1 MSFGRLTCQLRG
13 DNNRIMDYKDYYKI
27 LGVERKSSA
36 DEIRTAYRKLA
47 MQFHPDKNP
56 GDKKAE
62 DKFKE
67 INEAYQVLS
76 DDKKRARYDQLG
88 SAYSDFR
95 TKGGRPGDFQWDDW
109 FQQQQGSQR
118 GYGNAGD
125 PFAGAGG
132 NFSDFFRSIFG
143 EAVRSSA
150 RNQAMQQQ
158 QGYQQEVDISFQEAY
173 EGTMRQLQT
182 NGRKLQVRIPAG
194 VKTGSK
200 VRVAGAGPEGLDL
213 YLIVNI
219 TDESLF
225 ERDGQDLY
233 TTSTLSVFTMIL
245 GGDTEVETPTG
256 KVKLSI
262 PAGTQVDQVFRL
274 AGRGMPHLKNANTKG
289 DLFVKLKV
297 QIPKYLSS
305 KQIELIEEASRIKF

>member
-1 MSFGRLTCQLRG
+1 VPFGRLTVALRG
-13 DNNRIMDYKDYYKI
+13 DNNSGMDYKDYYKI
-27 LGVERKSSA
+27 LGVERKASA
-36 DEIRTAYRKLA
+36 DDIRKAYRKLA
-47 MQFHPDKNP
+47 MQHHPDKNP

-76 DDKKRARYDQLG
+76 DEQKRARYDQLG
-88 SAYSDFR
+88 SAYSNFR
-95 TKGGRPGDFQWDDW
+95 TSGGRPGDFQWDDW
-109 FQQQQGSQR
+109 FQQNAQQQR
-118 GYGNAGD
+118 GYASAED
-125 PFAGAGG
+125 PFGGAGG
-132 NFSDFFRSIFG
+132 FSDFFRSIFG

-150 RNQAMQQQ
+150 RNQAAQ
-158 QGYQQEVDISFQEAY
+158 QGYQQEVDITFDEAY
-173 EGTMRQLQT
+173 KGTMRQLQT
-182 NGRKLQVRIPAG
+182 NARKLQVRIPAG

-213 YLIVNI
+213 YLIVNV
-219 TDESLF
+219 TDEDKF

-233 TTSTLSVFTMIL
+233 TTSTLSVFTLIL
-245 GGDTEVETPTG
+245 GGDADVETPTG

-262 PAGTQVDQVFRL
+262 PAGTQPDQIFRL

-297 QIPKYLSS
+297 QVPKYLSS
-305 KQIELIEEASRIKF
+305 KQRELLEEAARLKF

>member
-1 MSFGRLTCQLRG
+1 
-13 DNNRIMDYKDYYKI
+13 MDYKDYYKV
-27 LGVERKSSA
+27 LGVERKASA
-36 DEIRTAYRKLA
+36 DDIRKAYRKLA
-47 MQFHPDKNP
+47 MQHHPDKNP

-76 DDKKRARYDQLG
+76 DEKKRARYDQLG

-95 TKGGRPGDFQWDDW
+95 TSGGRPGDFQWDDW
-109 FQQQQGSQR
+109 FQQNAQQQR
-118 GYGNAGD
+118 GSGNTQQD
-125 PFAGAGG
+125 PFGGAGG
-132 NFSDFFRSIFG
+132 FSDFFSAIFG

-150 RNQAMQQQ
+150 RNQAAQQQ

-173 EGTMRQLQT
+173 EGATRQLQT
-182 NGRKLQVRIPAG
+182 NARKLQVRIPAG

-213 YLIVNI
+213 YLIVNV
-219 TDESLF
+219 TDEDRF
-225 ERDGQDLY
+225 ERNGQDLY
-233 TTSTLSVFTMIL
+233 TTSPLSVFTLIL

-262 PAGTQVDQVFRL
+262 PAGTQPDQVFRL
-274 AGRGMPHLKNANTKG
+274 AGRGMPHLKNPNTKG

-297 QIPKYLSS
+297 QVPKYLSS
-305 KQIELIEEASRIKF
+305 KQRELLEEAARIKF

>member
-1 MSFGRLTCQLRG
+1 VLDEELAQCHNSL
-13 DNNRIMDYKDYYKI
+13 MDYKDYYKI
-27 LGVERKSSA
+27 LGVERKASA
-36 DEIRTAYRKLA
+36 DDIRKAYRKLA
-47 MQFHPDKNP
+47 MQYHPDKNP

-76 DDKKRARYDQLG
+76 DEQKRARYDQLG

-95 TKGGRPGDFQWDDW
+95 TSGGRPGDFQWNDW
-109 FQQQQGSQR
+109 SGAR
-118 GYGNAGD
+118 
-125 PFAGAGG
+125 GAGG
-132 NFSDFFRSIFG
+132 GVNTDDPFNGGGFSDFFRTIFG
-143 EAVRSSA
+143 EAMRSSA
-150 RNQAMQQQ
+150 RNQASQQP
-158 QGYQQEVDISFQEAY
+158 QGYQQEVDIAFQEAF
-173 EGTMRQLQT
+173 EGTTRQLQT

-219 TDESLF
+219 TDEDKF
-225 ERDGQDLY
+225 ERNGQDLY
-233 TTSTLSVFTMIL
+233 TTSTLSVFTLIL
-245 GGDTEVETPTG
+245 GGETDVETPTG

-262 PAGTQVDQVFRL
+262 PAGTQTDQVFRL
-274 AGRGMPHLKNANTKG
+274 AGRGMPHLKNPNTKG

-297 QIPKYLSS
+297 QVPKYLSS
-305 KQIELIEEASRIKF
+305 KQRELLEEASLIKF

>member
-1 MSFGRLTCQLRG
+1 
-13 DNNRIMDYKDYYKI
+13 MDYKDYYKI
-27 LGVERKSSA
+27 LGVERKASA
-36 DEIRTAYRKLA
+36 DEIRKAYRKLA
-47 MQFHPDKNP
+47 MQYHPDKNP

-76 DDKKRARYDQLG
+76 DEQKRARYDQLG

-95 TKGGRPGDFQWDDW
+95 TGGGRPGDFQWNDW
-109 FQQQQGSQR
+109 SGAR
-118 GYGNAGD
+118 
-125 PFAGAGG
+125 GAGG
-132 NFSDFFRSIFG
+132 GVNTDDPFNGGGFSDFFRTIFG
-143 EAVRSSA
+143 EAMRSSA
-150 RNQAMQQQ
+150 RNQSSQQP
-158 QGYQQEVDISFQEAY
+158 QGYQQEVDIAFQEAF
-173 EGTMRQLQT
+173 EGTTRQLQT

-219 TDESLF
+219 TDEDKF
-225 ERDGQDLY
+225 ERNGQDLY
-233 TTSTLSVFTMIL
+233 TTSTLSVFTLIL
-245 GGDTEVETPTG
+245 GGETDVETPTG

-262 PAGTQVDQVFRL
+262 PAGTQTDQVFRL
-274 AGRGMPHLKNANTKG
+274 AGRGMPHLKNPNTKG

-297 QIPKYLSS
+297 QVPKYLSS
-305 KQIELIEEASRIKF
+305 KQRELLEEASLIKF